1 MKLEF
6 SQYIFEKYS
15 SIKFHENQPSGSR
28 DVCRWTDRQTDMK
41 KLKVTFHNLVKV
53 SNKAKML

>member
-15 SIKFHENQPSGSR
+15 NITKILTERVELFH
-28 DVCRWTDRQTDMK
+28 WKDRHDEANSLFSQ
-41 KLKVTFHNLVKV
+41 LW
-53 SNKAKML
+53 